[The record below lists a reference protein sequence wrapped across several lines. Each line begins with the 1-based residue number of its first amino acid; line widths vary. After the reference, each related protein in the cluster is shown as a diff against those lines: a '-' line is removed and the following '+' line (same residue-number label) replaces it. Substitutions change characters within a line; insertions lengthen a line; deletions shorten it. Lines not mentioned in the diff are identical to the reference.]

1 MHFRWDWLRPVVAA
15 PYVPTLGPVQPGIL
29 SAELFDAV
37 VGIAGTDRF
46 LPYDKGTRWAKK
58 KDEQVIVKEIVHRP
72 GLTMIPTFIR
82 GRGLVQLYHY
92 GESPPQLSELTQSC
106 ALFGAAN
113 GRVVWFQGTAEGA
126 STRLLLKTLGD
137 QDTRHCGDA
146 MPLADC
152 AVADTFSTFAEQLSG
167 HGFGFLHQRI
177 EAGLSDGPL
186 LVRVEDRRVV
196 GAIGPLGTLLDV
208 AGTRMQLPQYF
219 AVHPRY
225 QRKGHGRA
233 LWRAAMA
240 WGSEHGAQYQ
250 VLQAGS
256 GSAAERLYIAEGL
269 STLGFVCSMG
279 WGDRGERGRHV
290 PVV

>member
-1 MHFRWDWLRPVVAA
+1 
-15 PYVPTLGPVQPGIL
+15 
-29 SAELFDAV
+29 
-37 VGIAGTDRF
+37 
-46 LPYDKGTRWAKK
+46 
-58 KDEQVIVKEIVHRP
+58 
-72 GLTMIPTFIR
+72 MIPIFIR
-82 GRGLVQLYHY
+82 G
-92 GESPPQLSELTQSC
+92 
-106 ALFGAAN
+106 AA
-113 GRVVWFQGTAEGA
+113 WD
-126 STRLLLKTLGD
+126 S
-137 QDTRHCGDA
+137 
-146 MPLADC
+146 
-152 AVADTFSTFAEQLSG
+152 
-167 HGFGFLHQRI
+167 
-177 EAGLSDGPL
+177 
-186 LVRVEDRRVV
+186 EDRRVV

-208 AGTRMQLPQYF
+208 AGTRMQLPRYF

-256 GSAAERLYIAEGL
+256 GSAAERLYIAECL